1 MKLLR
6 RLMAFVYRRS
16 VQLVLS
22 VLTTIVVGGLLV
34 FTIQFTLFDPRWLT
48 FLGGILFAAILS
60 LASQASKSE
69 WVVSRITQ
77 QLERLTEQLEQEKK
91 RSRSIEESLQSAH
104 SRAQMIHDLQP
115 TPLLYIDRDLRI
127 RQHNRAFLK
136 LTDWPADRI
145 DGQLL
150 RDVAPREYL
159 VLLPRFHE
167 TLAGSMVS
175 YNMAWSAADGS
186 TATYLVK
193 QVPYPPDSPQIAGF
207 YILMLQEQQNT
218 AVAAGPAPAE
228 AEIPPPS
235 ATRSTPRAAITDDTG
250 ETLYLHSLSDQ
261 LTGSEDPRVKLVR
274 ALKSEDDFLLFAQK
288 IQPLR
293 NLPFEHGCFEIL
305 LRLREEEDNLLPPG
319 GFIPIAE
326 QFGLTEDID
335 RWVVRK
341 VINWS
346 MAQQKA
352 DPDWVVPL
360 FCVNLSDA
368 AISNPEFARYVRT
381 EIHRT
386 KFPPSRLCFE
396 IDELETISN
405 HDNVAR
411 FIAALKPAGCR
422 FTADAFGSVKLSFSQ
437 LSGLALD
444 FIKIDG
450 VIIQNMFKTP
460 GDLNKLRA
468 IVSVCQK
475 LGVRTIAE
483 FVEDDRTMEKLRE
496 IGIDYAQ
503 GFGIARPGPIAGIR
517 RS

>member
-1 MKLLR
+1 MRILYGLL
-6 RLMAFVYRRS
+6 AFVYRRP

-22 VLTTIVVGGLLV
+22 VLLTLV
-34 FTIQFTLFDPRWLT
+34 LGAVLVITIQFTLFDLQWLT

-69 WVVSRITQ
+69 WVVARRTR
-77 QLERLTEQLEQEKK
+77 QLERTRELLDHEKQ
-91 RSRSIEESLQSAH
+91 RARVAEEALKVADE
-104 SRAQMIHDLQP
+104 RARMIHDLQP

-145 DGQLL
+145 NGQLL
-150 RDVAPREYL
+150 RDVAPREYP

-167 TLAGSMVS
+167 TLAGAMVS
-175 YNMAWSAADGS
+175 YSMAWSAADGS
-186 TATYLVK
+186 SSSYLVK
-193 QVPYPPDSPQIAGF
+193 QVPWPPDSPQAQGF
-207 YILMLQEQQNT
+207 YILMLSEQ
-218 AVAAGPAPAE
+218 AGRTVPAPAA
-228 AEIPPPS
+228 AETTLPPPS
-235 ATRSTPRAAITDDTG
+235 ATRSAPRAAITDEFG
-250 ETLYLHSLSDQ
+250 ETFYLHSLSDQ
-261 LTGSEDPRVKLVR
+261 LTGNEDPHAKLVR
-274 ALKSEDDFLLFAQK
+274 ALQSEDEFLLFAQK
-288 IQPLR
+288 ILPLR
-293 NLPFEHGCFEIL
+293 SLPFEHGCFEIL

-341 VINWS
+341 VISW
-346 MAQQKA
+346 ATAKQKA
-352 DPDWVVPL
+352 DPAWTMPL

-368 AISNPEFARYVRT
+368 ALSNPEFARFVRA
-381 EIHRT
+381 ELHRT
-386 KFPPSRLCFE
+386 KFAANRLCFE
-396 IDELETISN
+396 VGELETISN

-422 FTADAFGSVKLSFSQ
+422 FTADAFGSVKLSFSH

-444 FIKIDG
+444 YIKIDG

-468 IVSVCQK
+468 IVGVCQK
-475 LGVRTIAE
+475 LGVRTIAD
-483 FVEDDRTMEKLRE
+483 FVEDDRTLEKLRE

-503 GFGIARPGPIAGIR
+503 GFGIARPGPIDVIR
-517 RS
+517 

>member
-6 RLMAFVYRRS
+6 RLMAFVYRRP

-22 VLTTIVVGGLLV
+22 VLTTLVVGGLLV

-77 QLERLTEQLEQEKK
+77 QLERMTEQLEQEKK

-136 LTDWPADRI
+136 LTDWPAERI

-159 VLLPRFHE
+159 ALLPRFHE

-186 TATYLVK
+186 TANYLVK
-193 QVPYPPDSPQIAGF
+193 QVPWPPDSPQIAGF
-207 YILMLQEQQNT
+207 YILMLPEQP
-218 AVAAGPAPAE
+218 AIAAAPAAAT
-228 AEIPPPS
+228 AELPHTETANPS
-235 ATRSTPRAAITDDTG
+235 MPHSAITGNSG
-250 ETLYLHSLSDQ
+250 ETLYLHSLTDR
-261 LTGSEDPRVKLVR
+261 LAGAEDPRAKLLR
-274 ALKSEDDFLLFAQK
+274 ALEKDDEFLLFAQK
-288 IQPLR
+288 ILPLR
-293 NLPFEHGCFEIL
+293 NHPFEHGCHEIL

-319 GFIPIAE
+319 GFIPVAE

-341 VINWS
+341 VISWS

-352 DPDWVVPL
+352 DPGWTVPL

-368 AISNPEFARYVRT
+368 ALSNPEFARFVRT
-381 EIHRT
+381 ELHRT
-386 KFPPSRLCFE
+386 KFAANRLCFE
-396 IDELETISN
+396 VGELETISN

-422 FTADAFGSVKLSFSQ
+422 FTADAFGSVKLSFSH

-444 FIKIDG
+444 FVKIDG

-460 GDLNKLRA
+460 GDLTKLRA
-468 IVSVCQK
+468 IVGVCQK
-475 LGVRTIAE
+475 LGMRTIAE
-483 FVEDDRTMEKLRE
+483 FVEDDRTLEKLRE
-496 IGIDYAQ
+496 LGIDYAQ
-503 GFGIARPGPIAGIR
+503 GFGIARPGPIDNIR
-517 RS
+517 